1 MTGDDEGEQRPF
13 TTIPDRPPLRSV
25 RGGPSM
31 ETEMEAMARQQA
43 EKRTAARMDAA
54 NAVARAR
61 DRTSQASMWS
71 AIDVDV
77 LHAITEL
84 LQRVQDQAPGPGQ
97 APQTRA

>member
-1 MTGDDEGEQRPF
+1 MTGDEQGGQRPF
-13 TTIPDRPPLRSV
+13 DTIPNRPPLRSIGQASV
-25 RGGPSM
+25 
-31 ETEMEAMARQQA
+31 EAEVEAMTRQQA